1 MSGLVWYNAQ
11 LHNHSTNSDGK
22 DSVPE
27 MVEKLSARGAQMLAL
42 TDHNTA
48 AGNEEFLRVCKE
60 KGVIGIRGNE
70 VSTYFGHVVGLML
83 EEYVDWRYY
92 VPSNP
97 EAIFDD
103 LHARGALCG
112 YAHPIRI
119 GYPLVPSCCWLYEIH
134 DYSKIDYYEIL
145 NTGDYSRSRNDMI
158 IEEWIGKLREGF
170 LHLGATSGL
179 DYHARPYHGHEYVT
193 YVGLYDGGGDD
204 PERAAVDAIRGQ
216 RMIVCKDKLI
226 EFTLEDEAGNV
237 YVPGDT
243 VPCGPVRLKIAPSES
258 AAFPARPVV
267 VVDDQ
272 NGSRTFHT
280 AEGIYMQP
288 DTFAVVRLY
297 DGSFDFD
304 HLIAV
309 TNPFHMAR

>member
-1 MSGLVWYNAQ
+1 
-11 LHNHSTNSDGK
+11 
-22 DSVPE
+22 
-27 MVEKLSARGAQMLAL
+27 ML
-42 TDHNTA
+42 
-48 AGNEEFLRVCKE
+48 R
-60 KGVIGIRGNE
+60 
-70 VSTYFGHVVGLML
+70 L
-83 EEYVDWRYY
+83 E
-92 VPSNP
+92 
-97 EAIFDD
+97 
-103 LHARGALCG
+103 
-112 YAHPIRI
+112 
-119 GYPLVPSCCWLYEIH
+119 
-134 DYSKIDYYEIL
+134 
-145 NTGDYSRSRNDMI
+145 
-158 IEEWIGKLREGF
+158 
-170 LHLGATSGL
+170 ATM
-179 DYHARPYHGHEYVT
+179 AVQ
-193 YVGLYDGGGDD
+193 

-272 NGSRTFHT
+272 NGRRTFHT